1 MNVTPYDPLFAAAGT
16 ASNVD
21 PNLLAAQA
29 AVESGFDPTATS
41 KAGAGG
47 LMQIMPETAKGLGVA
62 NPYDPEQAVNGGA
75 KLMDQLLNQFG
86 NVPDALRGYN
96 AGPDRSR
103 WGNSETQA
111 YVGKVQAAYQD
122 ILRAG
127 GIKVAQ
133 ADTGNATDAGSAP
146 GSAPIHGRPSD
157 DQMMQMLTGGSSS
170 SPPPAS
176 SPAAAS
182 LPQVAPVPG
191 RPDDA
196 TMMQMLTGSG
206 SPPPAAAGSSG
217 APAATLAPPQTPP
230 TSIPPGAPSAAP
242 PATFA
247 SVPPHPAP
255 DGSGVT
261 TNLSDADYYRFKLQQ
276 AAQPG
281 APDDA
286 SAPIAVS
293 GATPDPAAAGGPN
306 PTPISSPGGATI
318 PTWMQ
323 AAGAGAADAYRGTAR
338 TLANVANYVDN
349 NVPFLKSLDSSVGLH
364 PDQVSNDLMAT
375 IQGNQ
380 QQFGSN
386 PLYLAGNVG
395 GNIAQAIPMMAAGG
409 AGVGAVLDALPGVGR
424 VAGAVANGVRAI
436 PGGNALVA
444 LGTNAAKGAAQG
456 AGVAAAT
463 SGGSNAPIGQQIQT
477 GAELGGVLG
486 GAVPAV
492 IGAGKGIVNTA
503 LGGSTDAETA
513 ALAAKA
519 KQLGI
524 PITLGQLS
532 TNPAVRTVD
541 AVTKQVP
548 FSGATAESATQQ
560 AAFNKAVSNQ
570 IGEDT
575 TTVTPQVMTN
585 AKLRIGGVL
594 DHVENNNDVN
604 FDPQFVQDLSGIEA
618 KAQSSLTD
626 PEYAVVQRQLAGV
639 MKNVQPGDTITGQT
653 FGNLI
658 HKGSTLDAAIN
669 SRDSNVANF
678 AGQIKGALQDA
689 LSRSL
694 SPPDA
699 QAYSQARLQY
709 KNLKTIEP
717 LVSSA
722 TGGDIS
728 PARLASAV
736 GKTYG
741 SSTAYAGGG
750 GDIVD
755 LARIG
760 QRFLKEPPDSGTAN
774 RVATLDAITRAG
786 GIVGGVITGAA
797 NPVDAAYLAAAA
809 GGTALAARGA
819 RAYLGSQL
827 LANRLVQAGLNPA
840 AAPGVVN
847 RLMATYADNAGGL
860 GVAAAKKD
868 RLPSP

>member
-1 MNVTPYDPLFAAAGT
+1 
-16 ASNVD
+16 
-21 PNLLAAQA
+21 
-29 AVESGFDPTATS
+29 
-41 KAGAGG
+41 
-47 LMQIMPETAKGLGVA
+47 
-62 NPYDPEQAVNGGA
+62 
-75 KLMDQLLNQFG
+75 
-86 NVPDALRGYN
+86 
-96 AGPDRSR
+96 
-103 WGNSETQA
+103 
-111 YVGKVQAAYQD
+111 
-122 ILRAG
+122 
-127 GIKVAQ
+127 
-133 ADTGNATDAGSAP
+133 
-146 GSAPIHGRPSD
+146 
-157 DQMMQMLTGGSSS
+157 
-170 SPPPAS
+170 
-176 SPAAAS
+176 
-182 LPQVAPVPG
+182 
-191 RPDDA
+191 
-196 TMMQMLTGSG
+196 
-206 SPPPAAAGSSG
+206 
-217 APAATLAPPQTPP
+217 
-230 TSIPPGAPSAAP
+230 
-242 PATFA
+242 
-247 SVPPHPAP
+247 
-255 DGSGVT
+255 
-261 TNLSDADYYRFKLQQ
+261 
-276 AAQPG
+276 
-281 APDDA
+281 
-286 SAPIAVS
+286 
-293 GATPDPAAAGGPN
+293 
-306 PTPISSPGGATI
+306 
-318 PTWMQ
+318 MQ

-364 PDQVSNDLMAT
+364 PDQVSNDLMAA

-380 QQFGSN
+380 QQFGNN

-409 AGVGAVLDALPGVGR
+409 AGVGAVLDAIPGVGR

-463 SGGSNAPIGQQIQT
+463 SGGSNNPLLPQVEQ

-492 IGAGKGIVNTA
+492 IGAGKGIVKAA

-519 KQLGI
+519 RQLGI

-548 FSGATAESATQQ
+548 FSGATAEFATQQ

-575 TTVTPQVMTN
+575 PKVTPQVMTN
-585 AKLRIGGVL
+585 AKLRIGATL

-626 PEYAVVQRQLAGV
+626 SEYAVVQRQLAGV

-678 AGQIKGALQDA
+678 AGQIKGVLQDA

-694 SPPDA
+694 SPQDA

-774 RVATLDAITRAG
+774 RVATLDAMTRAG

-847 RLMATYADNAGGL
+847 RLMTTYAGNAGGL